1 MDSMNTANNLFLI
14 CGDEDY
20 LREQQKNKLLSE
32 LNCEGSINFNVFTDD
47 NLDIDEISSLM
58 RTVPFAGK
66 HRTLLIEGSGW
77 FTGKVQSEMPETFAE
92 IPDTCIVIFCEKNAD
107 KSNELYK
114 LVQKNGE
121 VRRFDSAESMQGKAK
136 TAGKTEIRDWAK
148 EQLRAAGR
156 RIDSRTL
163 FELTELTGYDMQNLS
178 TELEKLICY
187 TLDKPAGYAVSRD
200 DVNAICSKTLSDR
213 IFDMIDHKF
222 KGRIPQAMN
231 VLEELFAL
239 KIPAMRIL
247 FVIVM
252 QYQRALGVREC
263 MQAGLSD
270 AEIMSKTGIKD
281 WQLRRVREQ
290 VSNITAAELRQRL
303 EACADTEYR
312 IKTGDMTDRLGIELL
327 MIR

>member
-1 MDSMNTANNLFLI
+1 MSAAKNIYLI

-20 LREQQKNKLLSE
+20 LREQYKNSLLKE
-32 LNCEGSINFNVFTDD
+32 LKCDGSINFNVFTDD
-47 NLDIDEISSLM
+47 NLDIDEIASLM
-58 RTVPFAGK
+58 RTVPFAENRRK
-66 HRTLLIEGSGW
+66 LLIEESGW
-77 FTGKVQSEMPETFAE
+77 FTGKAREELTEIFAE
-92 IPDTCIVIFCEKNAD
+92 VPDTCIVIFCEKKAD

-114 LVQKNGE
+114 LIQKNGE
-121 VRRFDSAESMQGKAK
+121 LKRFDSAESMQGKAK
-136 TAGKTEIRDWAK
+136 TAGKTEIRDWVR
-148 EQLRAAGR
+148 EQLKAAGR

-187 TLDKPAGYAVSRD
+187 TLDKPKGYAVSSAD
-200 DVNAICSKTLSDR
+200 INAICSKTLSDR
-213 IFDMIDHKF
+213 IFDMTDYKLRGKIS
-222 KGRIPQAMN
+222 QAMN

-247 FVIVM
+247 FVTVM
-252 QYQRALGVREC
+252 QYNKALAVREC

-270 AEIMSKTGIKD
+270 AETISRVGIKD
-281 WQLRRVREQ
+281 WQLKKIKDQ
-290 VSNITAAELRQRL
+290 VSNITAAELRRRL

-312 IKTGDMTDRLGIELL
+312 IKTGDMSDRLGIELL